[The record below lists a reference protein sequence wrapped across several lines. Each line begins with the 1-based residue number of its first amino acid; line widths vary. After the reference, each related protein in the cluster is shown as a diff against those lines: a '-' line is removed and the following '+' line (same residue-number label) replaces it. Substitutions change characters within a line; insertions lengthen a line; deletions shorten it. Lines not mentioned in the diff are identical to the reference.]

1 VFRDIEV
8 HIQID
13 IARVNLCI
21 CVVDSLDYV
30 YVKGDVKELTCYT
43 YTYYS
48 LFINIIHQTADQY
61 FHFYSE

>member
-8 HIQID
+8 HIQIV

-21 CVVDSLDYV
+21 CVIDSSDYV

-43 YTYYS
+43 YT
-48 LFINIIHQTADQY
+48 
-61 FHFYSE
+61 